1 MISRFNLDQ
10 KRLSFYENLD
20 EFNKEFENTHQLN
33 NTEEQT
39 VNITA
44 PSVLINKENTLKIS
58 LTKNNQVFD
67 YLLFT
72 NHSISILPD
81 ESLKIYKAIKDPS
94 KYEIFKLKS
103 E

>member
-20 EFNKEFENTHQLN
+20 EFNKDFENTHTLDN
-33 NTEEQT
+33 SEEQT
-39 VNITA
+39 ISLTA

-58 LTKNNQVFD
+58 LTRNNQAFD

-72 NHSISILPD
+72 NHSISILP
-81 ESLKIYKAIKDPS
+81 EEKLKIHKTIKDPS

>member
-20 EFNKEFENTHQLN
+20 EFNKEFENTHQLDN
-33 NTEEQT
+33 AEEQT

-58 LTKNNQVFD
+58 LTKNNQVFE

-81 ESLKIYKAIKDPS
+81 ENLKIHKAIKDPS
-94 KYEIFKLKS
+94 KYEIFKLIS

>member
-20 EFNKEFENTHQLN
+20 EFNKEFENTHQLDSA
-33 NTEEQT
+33 EEQK

-67 YLLFT
+67 YLLFS

-81 ESLKIYKAIKDPS
+81 ESLKIHKAIKDPS

>member
-10 KRLSFYENLD
+10 KRLNFYENID
-20 EFNKEFENTHQLN
+20 GFNKEFENTHQLDN
-33 NTEEQT
+33 SEEQT
-39 VNITA
+39 VNFSE

-58 LTKNNQVFD
+58 LIKNNKEFN
-67 YLLFT
+67 YLLFS
-72 NHSISILPD
+72 NHSISILPY
-81 ESLKIYKAIKDPS
+81 EKLKVHKAIKDPS

>member
-33 NTEEQT
+33 NSEDQT

-81 ESLKIYKAIKDPS
+81 ESLKIHKAIKDPS
-94 KYEIFKLKS
+94 KYEIFKLYQ
-103 E
+103 